1 VLLCNETKCA
11 SDRGFT
17 NSIQT
22 TRTFSLETSGGY
34 RRCLPKGSEF
44 RPVVRGGG
52 KLANGS
58 QPTHASGHTAST
70 SCPPRKSEQQRISA
84 DLPSRHA
91 KNARIYVISNQVGLE
106 RADYSACT
114 RRFWRLLS
122 ERPLRSTTFIG

>member
-58 QPTHASGHTAST
+58 QPTHASGHTA
-70 SCPPRKSEQQRISA
+70 QRVVRHVSLNSRES
-84 DLPSRHA
+84 LPIFR
-91 KNARIYVISNQVGLE
+91 R
-106 RADYSACT
+106 DT
-114 RRFWRLLS
+114 RRM
-122 ERPLRSTTFIG
+122 PLFTLFPIKSAGRKRTTQPAHAGFGDSSLNGR